1 MATEGLI
8 TQNEYINA
16 TFPQFYRTKDEFC
29 APLVNVSSPVYTAG
43 LRLISAHTGVVEC
56 PYRKAYED
64 SNKTMSAQEFATS
77 YIPTLRS
84 WSETVFLNALNP
96 ERPTEEKADLIDHY
110 YQQYEDLVAHNP
122 TGHSMD
128 YVHCYLAIEKT
139 VAQG

>member
-1 MATEGLI
+1 M
-8 TQNEYINA
+8 
-16 TFPQFYRTKDEFC
+16 
-29 APLVNVSSPVYTAG
+29 
-43 LRLISAHTGVVEC
+43 GVVKC

-64 SNKTMSAQEFATS
+64 LNKSMSSREFAAS

-84 WSETVFLNALNP
+84 WSETVFLNALNR
-96 ERPTEEKADLIDHY
+96 ERPAEEKADLIDHY